1 MRGYPAVSI
10 IDRSSHPP
18 EEIDMAERTGAARVG
33 IVCGSRSDFS
43 VMEKAVEMLGR
54 LEVPCELHAISAHR
68 APDLLFR
75 FVAGAEGRGIRIFI
89 AGAGG
94 AAHLPGVVAAKTILP
109 VIGVPIPTGVSGGL
123 DSLLSIVQM
132 PKGIPVATV
141 AIGGAENAA
150 LLAAEILALSDPALR
165 DRLRAFR
172 EAQTHGIE
180 DDESNANLRAEP

>member
-1 MRGYPAVSI
+1 
-10 IDRSSHPP
+10 
-18 EEIDMAERTGAARVG
+18 MAEQPTGARVG
-33 IVCGSRSDFS
+33 IVCGSRSDFPI
-43 VMEKAVEMLGR
+43 MDKAVELLGK

-68 APDLLFR
+68 APDLLVR
-75 FVAGAEGRGIRIFI
+75 FVGDAQARGIAVFI

-109 VIGVPIPTGVSGGL
+109 VIGVPIPTQVMGGL

-150 LLAAEILALSDPALR
+150 LLAAEILALADP
-165 DRLRAFR
+165 RLRSRLQAYR
-172 EAQTHGIE
+172 DAQTRSIE
-180 DDESNANLRAEP
+180 DDDSNADLRGAR

>member
-1 MRGYPAVSI
+1 MTPQ
-10 IDRSSHPP
+10 PQ
-18 EEIDMAERTGAARVG
+18 AARVG
-33 IVCGSRSDFS
+33 IVCGSRSDFP

-68 APDLLFR
+68 APDLLSR
-75 FVAGAEGRGIRIFI
+75 FVAGAEELGIRVFI

-94 AAHLPGVVAAKTILP
+94 AAHLPGVIASKTTLP
-109 VIGVPIPTGVSGGL
+109 VIGVPIPTPVSGGL

-150 LLAAEILALSDPALR
+150 LLAAEILAISDPK
-165 DRLRAFR
+165 LRARLDAFR
-172 EAQTHGIE
+172 DAQTLTIE
-180 DDESNANLRAEP
+180 NDESNAGLRGAR

>member
-1 MRGYPAVSI
+1 
-10 IDRSSHPP
+10 
-18 EEIDMAERTGAARVG
+18 MAGRENSVARVG
-33 IVCGSRSDFS
+33 IVCGSRSDFP
-43 VMEKAVEMLGR
+43 VMEKAVELLHK

-75 FVAGAEGRGIRIFI
+75 FVGRAEERGIRIFI

-109 VIGVPIPTGVSGGL
+109 VIGVPIPTQVMGGL

-165 DRLRAFR
+165 ARLVAFR
-172 EAQTHGIE
+172 AAQTQSIE
-180 DDESNANLRAEP
+180 ADESNANLG

>member
-1 MRGYPAVSI
+1 MAN
-10 IDRSSHPP
+10 P
-18 EEIDMAERTGAARVG
+18 EIAGPRVG
-33 IVCGSRSDFS
+33 IVCGSRSDFP
-43 VMEKAVEMLGR
+43 VMEKAVEMLGK
-54 LEVPCELHAISAHR
+54 LGVPCELHAISAHR

-75 FVAGAEGRGIRIFI
+75 FVGEAEGRGIRVFI

-109 VIGVPIPTGVSGGL
+109 VIGVPIPTQVVGGL

-150 LLAAEILALSDPALR
+150 LLAAEILALGDPDLR
-165 DRLRAFR
+165 NRLLAFR
-172 EAQTHGIE
+172 DAQTRAIE
-180 DDESNANLRAEP
+180 ADESNADLGGAR